1 MTLIKERCVER
12 ACARL
17 SAKKYQLP
25 SRWPWR
31 GRINFPFRVSTPMWE
46 PALGVGS
53 VHGMGVGR
61 GVEVSAA
68 VGLTVAIGVAEAV
81 GVEEKR

>member
-1 MTLIKERCVER
+1 MTLIKERCLER

-25 SRWPWR
+25 NGHGLR
-31 GRINFPFRVSTPMWE
+31 GRINFRFMVPTSVLKS
-46 PALGVGS
+46 ALGVGS
-53 VHGMGVGR
+53 VHGMGAAG

-68 VGLTVAIGVAEAV
+68 VDWLQP
-81 GVEEKR
+81 